1 MDTRSRLAHLVPH
14 WIEHNDSHVEQLE
27 EWAEKARE
35 AGLGAVA
42 DEIEAAAGAMKQAE
56 EHLGNAR
63 AELSRGNGEE
73 SSS

>member
-27 EWAEKARE
+27 EWAKKARE
-35 AGLGAVA
+35 AGLGGVA
-42 DEIEAAAGAMKQAE
+42 DEIEAAARAMKQAN

-63 AELSRGNGEE
+63 AELSMGEGEE
-73 SSS
+73 FSS

>member
-1 MDTRSRLAHLVPH
+1 MEAASRLAHLVPH
-14 WIEHNDSHVEQLE
+14 WVEHNDSHAEQLA

-35 AGLGAVA
+35 AGLGGVA
-42 DEIEAAAGAMKQAE
+42 DGIEAAARAMKQAN

-63 AELSRGNGEE
+63 AELSMGEGEE

>member
-27 EWAEKARE
+27 EWAKKARE

-42 DEIEAAAGAMKQAE
+42 EEIETAVRAMKQAN

-63 AELSRGNGEE
+63 AELSMGDGEE
-73 SSS
+73 FSS